1 MRKLLLIHFL
11 VIGFAI
17 QLAAYFFLAA
27 PWGFPPR
34 DVSFSEPTLQF
45 APVVLIGGILVV
57 FAGVLIYELLPDRPG
72 ENE

>member
-17 QLAAYFFLAA
+17 QVGAYFFLAA

-34 DVSFSEPTLQF
+34 DVSFSNPTVPF

-57 FAGVLIYELLPDRPG
+57 FAGVLIYELLPERSH
-72 ENE
+72 E